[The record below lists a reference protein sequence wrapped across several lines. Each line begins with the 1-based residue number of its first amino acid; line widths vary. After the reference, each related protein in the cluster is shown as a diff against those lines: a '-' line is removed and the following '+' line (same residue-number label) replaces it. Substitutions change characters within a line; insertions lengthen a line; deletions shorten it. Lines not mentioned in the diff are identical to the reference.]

1 MGLVSGDCCG
11 LVRYQ
16 TVLSIG
22 TKQFAKVINTRNFLG
37 IFLVVADTALFVIN
51 IGNTWSA

>member
-1 MGLVSGDCCG
+1 MGVVSGDCCG

-22 TKQFAKVINTRNFLG
+22 KIMYMFAIDCYKDLG